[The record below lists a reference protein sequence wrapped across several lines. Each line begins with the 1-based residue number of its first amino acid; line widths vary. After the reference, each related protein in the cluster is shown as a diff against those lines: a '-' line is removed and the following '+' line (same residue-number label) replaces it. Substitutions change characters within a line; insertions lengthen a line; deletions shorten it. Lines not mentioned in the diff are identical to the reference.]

1 MRKILVIEDNKDNLK
16 LISYALQRGGYEV
29 IAAATGEEGIE
40 LALRE
45 RPFFIIMDI
54 DLPGIDGIETTRRI
68 RSSEIGHDIPI
79 IAMTSFAM
87 AGDRERIMAAG
98 VNAYFEKPIDPLT
111 IVGRIHK
118 IIGNDEE

>member
-1 MRKILVIEDNKDNLK
+1 MKKALVIEDNKDNLK

-29 IAAATGEEGIE
+29 IAAASGEEGIE
-40 LALRE
+40 MARRE

-68 RSSEIGHDIPI
+68 RSSGINAEIPI

-111 IVGRIHK
+111 IVERIHK
-118 IIGNDEE
+118 IIGVV